1 MAAFEYVALSANG
14 QTRTGLTEADS
25 ERHARRQLRERG
37 LIPLKVCNA
46 HTATTRIR
54 VCHTRLKTER
64 LALLTRLLATLLR
77 SGVPLDDALLALSRQ
92 SGERHANKLLFEVR
106 AGILA
111 GESLANSM
119 ARFPYAFPD
128 AYRATIAAGEQTCH
142 LPLVL
147 ERLADHVEISIRT
160 QQKLKLAMIY
170 PGVLT
175 VTALCVVGSL
185 LAFVVPEVIRVFDSA
200 GRQLPAITRWLISI
214 SNAFKA
220 YGVYVA
226 ATLISAGFV
235 LRRLLCHRHIR
246 AMFQRTCMRL
256 PLIGPLM
263 IESGAAQCART
274 LAVLLD
280 SGVNLV
286 ESLTVAART
295 ASQLPLSDVL
305 LQCATSVREG
315 VSLSNALARHA
326 IVPPLLPHLV
336 ATGEGNG
343 DLVTMLDTAA
353 KAFEH
358 KTANAVAVITALLE
372 PGLVLV
378 MGAMVLFIVLAI
390 LLPIFDMNQ
399 LV

>member
-1 MAAFEYVALSANG
+1 
-14 QTRTGLTEADS
+14 
-25 ERHARRQLRERG
+25 
-37 LIPLKVCNA
+37 
-46 HTATTRIR
+46 
-54 VCHTRLKTER
+54 
-64 LALLTRLLATLLR
+64 
-77 SGVPLDDALLALSRQ
+77 
-92 SGERHANKLLFEVR
+92 
-106 AGILA
+106 
-111 GESLANSM
+111 M

-128 AYRATIAAGEQTCH
+128 AYRATIAAGEQTRH

-170 PGVLT
+170 PSVLT

-214 SNAFKA
+214 SDAFKA

-226 ATLISAGFV
+226 AAVIGAGFV

-263 IESGAAQCART
+263 IESGVAQCART

-295 ASQLPLSDVL
+295 ASQLPLCDVL

-336 ATGEGNG
+336 ATGEENG
-343 DLVTMLDTAA
+343 DLAPVLDTAA

-372 PGLVLV
+372 PGLILV